1 MTGPGADVVDRLIR
15 RVGAVRPKARRRLIA
30 IAGAPASGK
39 TTLAAELAEALGARA
54 ILVPMD
60 GFHLDNR
67 ILDARG
73 LRPRKGAPQTF
84 DGAGFVHMIRRLA
97 SEDEV
102 VIPVFDRA
110 RDIAIAGASVV
121 GPETEIA
128 VVEGNYLLLDEEPW
142 RALRPLWDLSVYLK
156 VPEDTLRA
164 RLIQRWLDHGLNPQA
179 AEARATSNDLPNA
192 LHIARHS
199 SEADIVL

>member
-15 RVGAVRPKARRRLIA
+15 RVGAVRPKAQRRLIA

-121 GPETEIA
+121 GPETETA

-142 RALRPLWDLSVYLK
+142 RALRPRWDLSGYLK

>member
-128 VVEGNYLLLDEEPW
+128 VVEGNYLLLDEQPW

-164 RLIQRWLDHGLNPQA
+164 RLIQRWLDPGLNPQA

>member
-102 VIPVFDRA
+102 VIPVFDRT

>member
-73 LRPRKGAPQTF
+73 LRPHKGAPQTF

-121 GPETEIA
+121 GPETETA

-142 RALRPLWDLSVYLK
+142 RALRPLWDLSGYLK

>member
-110 RDIAIAGASVV
+110 RDVAIAGASVV
-121 GPETEIA
+121 GPETETA

>member
-1 MTGPGADVVDRLIR
+1 MPGPDADTVADLTR
-15 RVGAVRPKARRRLIA
+15 RIDAIEPKARRRLIA
-30 IAGAPASGK
+30 IAGPPGSGK
-39 TTLAAELAEALGARA
+39 TTLAAKLAEALGAKTT
-54 ILVPMD
+54 LVPMD

-84 DGAGFVHMIRRLA
+84 DAAGFVHMIRRLA

-121 GPETEIA
+121 GPETETA
-128 VVEGNYLLLDEEPW
+128 VVEGNYLLLDADPW
-142 RALRPLWDLSVYLK
+142 RALRPLWDLSVFLK
-156 VPEDTLRA
+156 VSEDTLRA
-164 RLIQRWLDHGLNPQA
+164 RLIRRWLDHGLDPQA

-192 LHIARHS
+192 LHIARNS
-199 SEADIVL
+199 TEADIVL